1 MIKVKDYYIQ
11 EQQWLFGKRVLIIDA
26 SHQGSVIVDINNKKI
41 APHAECD
48 AYIWSLWVNANA
60 RGNGIGRKL
69 LQQAER
75 IADFLNCR
83 NVGLSWN
90 RKEAPAWVFD
100 WYVKRGYAEEVSFD
114 DYGEA
119 FLRKDL

>member
-1 MIKVKDYYIQ
+1 MIKSEDYIQ
-11 EQQWLFGKRVLIIDA
+11 VQEWLFGKRVLVFDA
-26 SHQGSVIVDINNKKI
+26 SHQGSVIIDMCNKKT

-48 AYIWSLWVNANA
+48 AYIWSLWVNADA

-75 IADFLNCR
+75 IADSFGCQ

-90 RKEAPAWVFD
+90 KKEAPAWVFD
-100 WYVKRGYAEEVSFD
+100 WYIKQGYAEVSFD
-114 DYGEA
+114 DYGEV